1 MSNDIDQ
8 GRWRQLRGSVK
19 EKWGKLTD
27 DDVEEM
33 EGKFENFYGKMQ
45 EKYGMSKQQ
54 AREAFDDLNR

>member
-1 MSNDIDQ
+1 MSNDINEGQ
-8 GRWRQLRGSVK
+8 WRQMRGSVK

-27 DDVEEM
+27 DEVEEM

-54 AREAFDDLNR
+54 AREAFEDLRR